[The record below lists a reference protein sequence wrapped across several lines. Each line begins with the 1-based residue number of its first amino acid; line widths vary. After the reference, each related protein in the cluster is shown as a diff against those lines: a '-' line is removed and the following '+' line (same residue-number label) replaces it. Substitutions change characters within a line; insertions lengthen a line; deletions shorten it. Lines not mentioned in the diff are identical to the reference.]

1 MVGNHHVS
9 EKQDVDLSVTG
20 DKITAMAQSQGRIIH
35 KELNAT
41 NAIDSITL
49 C

>member
-1 MVGNHHVS
+1 MYVIIKSQSKH
-9 EKQDVDLSVTG
+9 DVDLSVTG
-20 DKITAMAQSQGRIIH
+20 DLITAMARSLGRIVH
-35 KELNAT
+35 KELNVA

>member
-1 MVGNHHVS
+1 MYVIIKSQRKH
-9 EKQDVDLSVTG
+9 DVDLSVTG
-20 DKITAMAQSQGRIIH
+20 DLNTAMARSLDRIIH
-35 KELNAT
+35 KELNAA